1 MLISFFE
8 EFPTQSNFSKLKL
21 VSWPT
26 KLYIGAKSV
35 AEFNRI
41 KSNLKNKQNKHNSQ
55 NKHVK
60 EVIYWPL
67 LEKKEGYWISPFSS
81 RKALLRIF
89 GELQHQKIPVM
100 LDLELP
106 TTQNPWL
113 YLTQKINFFRNKRL
127 IREFI
132 ENYSG
137 DAYLAEYYPEGKW
150 KEKVMK
156 FCGLHY
162 SAPKVKVIK
171 MVYHSL
177 HRFINQEFLEKE
189 FKRGVKEYGKNYLVA
204 LGTIAAGIHGTEPKI
219 SLEQLQQDLETAKKC
234 RVKEVIIFRLGGL
247 DEHFKSEII
256 KI

>member
-1 MLISFFE
+1 MQISFFE
-8 EFPTQSNFSKLKL
+8 EFPTPSNFSKLKL

-35 AEFNRI
+35 AEFNLI
-41 KSNLKNKQNKHNSQ
+41 KSTLKNKY
-55 NKHVK
+55 VK

-67 LEKKEGYWISPFSS
+67 LEKKEGYWISPFSR

-89 GELQHQKIPVM
+89 GELQHQKIPIM

-113 YLTQKINFFRNKRL
+113 YVTQKINFFRNKRL

-132 ENYSG
+132 ENYNG
-137 DAYLAEYYPEGKW
+137 EVYLAEYYPEGKW
-150 KEKVMK
+150 KESVMK

-162 SAPKVKVIK
+162 STPKVKVIK

-177 HRFINQEFLEKE
+177 HRFINQKFLEKE

-234 RVKEVIIFRLGGL
+234 GVKEVVLFRLGGL
-247 DEHFKSEII
+247 DGGYAKLITYYTKNFPK
-256 KI
+256 